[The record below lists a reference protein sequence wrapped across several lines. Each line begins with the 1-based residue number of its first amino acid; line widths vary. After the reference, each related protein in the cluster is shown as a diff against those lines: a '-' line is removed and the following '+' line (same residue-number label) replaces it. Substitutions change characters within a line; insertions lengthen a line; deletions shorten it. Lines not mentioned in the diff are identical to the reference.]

1 MTPKKTLDIQDLG
14 IVVAAKNL
22 NPQVVNLDFLKLSGI
37 IPSDWELTQQPVA
50 NPRVVQLTFQNGVS
64 IVAQP
69 GNITFSELI
78 RTNNTQELN
87 APVVAKKCLEKLP
100 NAEYQGVSISPK
112 NVVAFGDMAD
122 APRKYITGTLLA
134 PGPWQELGTQPVQA
148 SINLVY
154 QLELCLLTLNIN
166 QVRLQQPE
174 KPATRALMFSGN
186 FNYQVTSY
194 SGEERLRQLQQ
205 QIDNW
210 SGDLQTFR
218 EIINTRFL
226 VQEETVFPVQ
236 EETVFPMG

>member
-37 IPSDWELTQQPVA
+37 IPNDWELTQQPVA
-50 NPRVVQLTFQNGVS
+50 NPRVVQLTFQNGVN

-69 GNITFSELI
+69 GKITFSEQI

-112 NVVAFGDMAD
+112 NMVAFGDSLD
-122 APRKYITGTLLA
+122 APRKYIASTLLA
-134 PGPWQELGTQPVQA
+134 PGSWQELGTQPVQA

-154 QLELCLLTLNIN
+154 QLEQCYLSLSIN
-166 QVRLQQPE
+166 EVRLQQPE

-194 SGEERLRQLQQ
+194 SGEERLRQLRQR
-205 QIDNW
+205 IDNW

-226 VQEETVFPVQ
+226 VQEETVFPIQ
-236 EETVFPMG
+236 EKTVFPMG